1 MLLLPLLAATLAAS
15 AAPCPGETVALLP
28 LEPLALSRAE
38 AREAEEA
45 VRRALA
51 ATPGICLQPRAQT
64 LARLGGQVPPACEE
78 RACARPQLEALGAR
92 WLVRGTVLGVGGKQA
107 SSLALVG
114 AQGRVASRS
123 VAPADPQLGA
133 EVAAL
138 WGARGTA
145 PVVVRKRSPW
155 PTVTLAAGGAAL
167 ASGVVMGLLA
177 HGSERKVER
186 ADLCAQAG
194 ADYGTCLERELAS
207 GQRKARTANVL
218 LGAGALLTAGGG
230 LWLAWELP

>member
-1 MLLLPLLAATLAAS
+1 MLLLPLLAATLAA
-15 AAPCPGETVALLP
+15 AAPCAGETVALLP

-64 LARLGGQVPPACEE
+64 LARLGGQVPPACED
-78 RACARPQLEALGAR
+78 RACAGPQLETMGAR
-92 WLVRGTVLGVGGKQA
+92 WIVRGTVLGVGGKRA

-138 WGARGTA
+138 WGARGGA
-145 PVVVRKRSPW
+145 PIAIRKRSPW

-186 ADLCAQAG
+186 AEVCTQAG
-194 ADYGTCLERELAS
+194 VEYAACLERELLS

-230 LWLAWELP
+230 LWFAWELP